1 MGASRMN
8 GLHFCKGQDGLGFEG
23 ESGGLMRCLSIK

>member
-1 MGASRMN
+1 MGASS
-8 GLHFCKGQDGLGFEG
+8 LHFCKGQDGLGFEG